1 MNIPHPPFVLQS
13 RSGFSF
19 TPSTGGMDVAR
30 PPQHARRR
38 RNRRWIMGSLAAL
51 LVAGAT
57 YAATRLKPALPILDK
72 STIWT
77 DTVRRGPMLREVRG
91 LGTLVPEEI
100 RWIAAGTDAR
110 VERIVIYP
118 GATVQP
124 DSIVLALSNPEL
136 TQTVLD
142 ADATVTAA
150 QAKLVNLRAQ
160 LQNQSLERQSAFAK
174 AQGDRDTA
182 VAQVEVDERL
192 AKQGLIATVELKKS
206 QIAAKELTACCEIEG
221 QRVDFTRQ
229 SVEPQMA
236 VAQGELDQAKAEAAL
251 KHSQLDALQVRAG
264 MTGVLQ
270 QVPVE
275 VGQRITAGTNLA
287 RVADPTQLKAQ
298 IKIPETQARD
308 IQPGLTA
315 AVDTRNG
322 VAEGHVSRVDPAVHD
337 GTVLVDVTFGSTAL
351 PKGARPDLSVEGTV
365 ELENIP
371 DALIV
376 GRPAFGREDST
387 VSLFRLSPDGEEATR
402 VKVEL
407 GRGSVNLVE
416 VRNGLQPGDKIILSD
431 TSAYDE
437 HDQLRLR

>member
-150 QAKLVNLRAQ
+150 QAKLVNLARAAPKPIARTAIRV
-160 LQNQSLERQSAFAK
+160 RQSS
-174 AQGDRDTA
+174 G
-182 VAQVEVDERL
+182 
-192 AKQGLIATVELKKS
+192 
-206 QIAAKELTACCEIEG
+206 
-221 QRVDFTRQ
+221 
-229 SVEPQMA
+229 
-236 VAQGELDQAKAEAAL
+236 
-251 KHSQLDALQVRAG
+251 
-264 MTGVLQ
+264 
-270 QVPVE
+270 
-275 VGQRITAGTNLA
+275 
-287 RVADPTQLKAQ
+287 
-298 IKIPETQARD
+298 
-308 IQPGLTA
+308 
-315 AVDTRNG
+315 
-322 VAEGHVSRVDPAVHD
+322 
-337 GTVLVDVTFGSTAL
+337 
-351 PKGARPDLSVEGTV
+351 
-365 ELENIP
+365 
-371 DALIV
+371 
-376 GRPAFGREDST
+376 
-387 VSLFRLSPDGEEATR
+387 
-402 VKVEL
+402 
-407 GRGSVNLVE
+407 
-416 VRNGLQPGDKIILSD
+416 
-431 TSAYDE
+431 
-437 HDQLRLR
+437 